1 VCIVCRPA
9 IFRHNYHP
17 RIYRYGEEA
26 TMLQMGESE
35 LDFKDPGG
43 AFNIWWQGGRRNLTV
58 CAKPHLFCRGV
69 RGGSKTYEAMQI

>member
-1 VCIVCRPA
+1 
-9 IFRHNYHP
+9 
-17 RIYRYGEEA
+17 
-26 TMLQMGESE
+26 MLQMGESE